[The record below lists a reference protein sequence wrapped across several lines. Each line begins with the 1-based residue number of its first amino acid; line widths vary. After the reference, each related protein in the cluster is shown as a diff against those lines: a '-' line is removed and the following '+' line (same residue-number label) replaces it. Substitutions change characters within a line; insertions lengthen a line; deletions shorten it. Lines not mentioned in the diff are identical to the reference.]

1 MAQPGR
7 GQAATQEE
15 AVRFRAYYAGGP
27 AGASTAALDLSA
39 PCLLRSLLAA
49 LLALAAVAATQNSQD
64 LLLLLVGCIVALQ
77 ASQCL
82 RYEGGS
88 GCGSM

>member
-7 GQAATQEE
+7 GQAAAQEE
-15 AVRFRAYYAGGP
+15 AVPFRAYYAGGP

-49 LLALAAVAATQNSQD
+49 LLALAAVAAMQSRQD
-64 LLLLLVGCIVALQ
+64 LLLLVGCIMPLQ

-82 RYEGGS
+82 TCEGGS
-88 GCGSM
+88 GCGAK